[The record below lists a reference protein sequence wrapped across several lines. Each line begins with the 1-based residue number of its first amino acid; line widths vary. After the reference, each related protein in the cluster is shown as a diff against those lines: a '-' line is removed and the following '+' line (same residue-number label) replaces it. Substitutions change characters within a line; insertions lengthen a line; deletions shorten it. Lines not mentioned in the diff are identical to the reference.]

1 MLRGDLEFFVD
12 SDKATTIYQYI
23 LGYNHFLIALLCI
36 IAIRRVFTSYYR
48 PHLVVFLFCAGAAF
62 VTVSEGY
69 AYFEAKLTDKIA
81 LENSQCWSEAA
92 TATAAQYKTEAIAP
106 QLLKNLRQEIKNMP
120 ITDRSFVD
128 FVFPNLSLYGNDL
141 VVDAYIPLQ
150 VAISPDQ
157 RLLNLATQFAK
168 ATYCNY
174 TSYFRLAR
182 ALGVR
187 LVWNLFEENRTLIGS
202 LTLAPHDCGKK

>member
-1 MLRGDLEFFVD
+1 
-12 SDKATTIYQYI
+12 
-23 LGYNHFLIALLCI
+23 
-36 IAIRRVFTSYYR
+36 
-48 PHLVVFLFCAGAAF
+48 

-69 AYFEAKLTDKIA
+69 AYFEDKLTDKIA
-81 LENSQCWSEAA
+81 LENSRCWSDAA

-106 QLLKNLRQEIKNMP
+106 QLLKNLRQEIKDMP
-120 ITDRSFVD
+120 VKDRSFVD

-168 ATYCNY
+168 ATYCND